1 MRMDKPKI
9 GITTTSEE
17 VVRNDGKKFAVQTIL
32 EMVRQ
37 AIIKAE
43 GIPIVLPPSIDTN
56 YFYDETIPKLT
67 DDDKDMLISNLEI
80 CDGLVIP
87 GGIRFFEHDLFMARW
102 ALNHDMPLL
111 GICRGMQVMVAADNI
126 KYDDYKGILQKIKT
140 GVDHSNDIHNIR
152 VLDDTELSKIMKGRR
167 FAVNSQHKMMV
178 TKVHDATISAYSAD
192 GIIEAIEFPD
202 NLFAVGTQWHPEK
215 MMDNQPNKV
224 IIDSFIDASKK
235 DNLNKV
241 EILYFF

>member
-87 GGIRFFEHDLFMARW
+87 GEIRF
-102 ALNHDMPLL
+102 LNM
-111 GICRGMQVMVAADNI
+111 ICLWQG
-126 KYDDYKGILQKIKT
+126 G
-140 GVDHSNDIHNIR
+140 H
-152 VLDDTELSKIMKGRR
+152 
-167 FAVNSQHKMMV
+167 
-178 TKVHDATISAYSAD
+178 
-192 GIIEAIEFPD
+192 
-202 NLFAVGTQWHPEK
+202 
-215 MMDNQPNKV
+215 
-224 IIDSFIDASKK
+224 
-235 DNLNKV
+235 
-241 EILYFF
+241 